1 MVLDRLASGE
11 TPRSVE
17 PILVPGA
24 SDLVRTDIRRYST
37 YMVKKLTRTGNSVA
51 LVLDKEILEA
61 TGLDAGSTVEV
72 STDGRVIII
81 SPPAEKKRSKKVD
94 AILGK
99 LDRRYGSVFKKLA
112 E

>member
-1 MVLDRLASGE
+1 
-11 TPRSVE
+11 
-17 PILVPGA
+17 
-24 SDLVRTDIRRYST
+24 
-37 YMVKKLTRTGNSVA
+37 MVKKLTRTGNSVA

-72 STDGRVIII
+72 STDGRVIIV
-81 SPPAEKKRSKKVD
+81 SPPLAKKRSANVD
-94 AILGK
+94 AIIGK